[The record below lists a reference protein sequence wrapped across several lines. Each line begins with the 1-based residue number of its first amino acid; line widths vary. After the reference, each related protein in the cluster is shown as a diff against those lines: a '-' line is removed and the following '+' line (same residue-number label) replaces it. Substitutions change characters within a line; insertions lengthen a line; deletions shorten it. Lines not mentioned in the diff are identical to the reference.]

1 MKQQLP
7 MPLVVGIVAAVVLLG
22 GFFIWRSG
30 AGTASYSAEEK
41 RLDEELTKPTGK
53 NFYGSPDG
61 FGQPAVDPNSE
72 AGRRSGGK

>member
-7 MPLVVGIVAAVVLLG
+7 MPVVLGIIAAVVLLG
-22 GFFIWRSG
+22 GFFIWRSTG
-30 AGTASYSAEEK
+30 ATASYTAEEK

-53 NFYGSPDG
+53 NMYGSPDG

-72 AGRRSGGK
+72 AGRRTSGQ